1 MYNSTNEA
9 KENMKINFLLG
20 LNFLLNFVKSVFAK
34 KYPNIPYPT
43 MYSKELFHCRD
54 LFL

>member
-9 KENMKINFLLG
+9 KENMKI
-20 LNFLLNFVKSVFAK
+20 NFLLNFVKSVFAK
-34 KYPNIPYPT
+34 KYPNIPSQQK

>member
-20 LNFLLNFVKSVFAK
+20 LNFLLNYVKSVFAK

-43 MYSKELFHCRD
+43 KD
-54 LFL
+54 V